1 MEMNKKKKV
10 ILMAA
15 IGAVVLVAA
24 IVVLIVVLGGKNK
37 IKATTM
43 RLLRIV
49 GEVTLE
55 DNGTEKTIIDNLR
68 LNDGNALSTAAA
80 SLASVGLDDY
90 KIISVEEDSRVEFYQ
105 DGKQLELMLTKGR
118 LFFDVKQ
125 PLADNESLDIKSSTM
140 VVGIR
145 GTSGYVWEDPTPG
158 KQYLYITD
166 GTVIVKGYNPVT
178 QTVEEKEV
186 HPGQRLTAYLYD
198 DGTFNT
204 FEVED
209 VAEEDLPVELIR
221 ELFNDAATLEKAL
234 NSTGYDKNK
243 LEKLI
248 LEDDSS
254 SYISVEEIEESEP
267 EPEPEPEPEK
277 EETKEEEPEI
287 TEEAEA
293 EAEEETTTPV
303 VVNTPAPAVTAVSV
317 EETESEP
324 EQSYEEPEPEPA
336 PDQQTSAAEQ
346 PQNTGTDTNTSTNS
360 GTNTSQNQNT
370 ISETPVSMSAGD
382 EEFAISGLTKNGAPF
397 ASSLKFVSD
406 DVSSVNVSVMSD
418 TYGSYLSASFSPTS
432 SNTQK
437 FEVHNY
443 EISYYAPSLT
453 DGFLGQDSMEYS
465 NGNYSG
471 IITYND
477 TITDNDI
484 TDSYFEIKDLADHT
498 HSRAYLYE
506 SGVMG
511 DKTLNVEV
519 QEAGGQLNVLS
530 VKNVSDKRVS
540 YEFVGSRLEFYAD
553 GITKDGYGARLSLNG
568 RTIVS
573 QPDTSDGNNNRFYF
587 EMDAF
592 LLYDAGDPQDPSYSG
607 PVLTPIP
614 QGAELEFNFY
624 QKQ

>member
-1 MEMNKKKKV
+1 ME
-10 ILMAA
+10 
-15 IGAVVLVAA
+15 
-24 IVVLIVVLGGKNK
+24 
-37 IKATTM
+37 
-43 RLLRIV
+43 
-49 GEVTLE
+49 
-55 DNGTEKTIIDNLR
+55 
-68 LNDGNALSTAAA
+68 
-80 SLASVGLDDY
+80 
-90 KIISVEEDSRVEFYQ
+90 
-105 DGKQLELMLTKGR
+105 
-118 LFFDVKQ
+118 
-125 PLADNESLDIKSSTM
+125 
-140 VVGIR
+140 
-145 GTSGYVWEDPTPG
+145 
-158 KQYLYITD
+158 
-166 GTVIVKGYNPVT
+166 
-178 QTVEEKEV
+178 
-186 HPGQRLTAYLYD
+186 
-198 DGTFNT
+198 
-204 FEVED
+204 
-209 VAEEDLPVELIR
+209 
-221 ELFNDAATLEKAL
+221 
-234 NSTGYDKNK
+234 
-243 LEKLI
+243 
-248 LEDDSS
+248 
-254 SYISVEEIEESEP
+254 EP
-267 EPEPEPEPEK
+267 EP
-277 EETKEEEPEI
+277 
-287 TEEAEA
+287 
-293 EAEEETTTPV
+293 
-303 VVNTPAPAVTAVSV
+303 
-317 EETESEP
+317 EP
-324 EQSYEEPEPEPA
+324 EQSYEEPEPEPEPA
-336 PDQQTSAAEQ
+336 PTQQSNVAEQ
-346 PQNTGTDTNTSTNS
+346 PQNTGTATNTNS
-360 GTNTSQNQNT
+360 NTNTNQNQNT

-443 EISYYAPSLT
+443 EISYCAPSLT
-453 DGFLGQDSMEYS
+453 GGALGQDSMEYS
-465 NGNYSG
+465 NGSYSG

-506 SGVMG
+506 SGVGG

-587 EMDAF
+587 EMNAF
-592 LLYDAGDPQDPSYSG
+592 LFYDAGDPQDPSYSG
-607 PVLTPIP
+607 PVVTPIP